1 MPRDTIVDPE
11 TAAEE
16 ELRSSPPPGPPEQPA
31 TSSRGAAGMAASSL
45 EVLMAPLLEQPPCR
59 AEKRGFRGL
68 RALRSRRGAENPR
81 PIARSEEHWGETRST
96 WRERRSARA
105 WPP

>member
-31 TSSRGAAGMAASSL
+31 TSSRAAAAMAASSF
-45 EVLMAPLLEQPPCR
+45 EVRMAALQSS
-59 AEKRGFRGL
+59 L
-68 RALRSRRGAENPR
+68 RAVQKAADFVGCVRFDRDEARRTHAPSRDLRSTGGKRD
-81 PIARSEEHWGETRST
+81 
-96 WRERRSARA
+96 
-105 WPP
+105 PPGGK